1 MKIAKFLTM
10 LLVALSLAVA
20 PAQQATTAK
29 KATTAKATTATTA
42 TKAKAADLVDINSA
56 TAEQLQALPGI
67 GPAYSAKIVAGRP
80 YRGKNELVDKK
91 IVPPATYAKIKDLI
105 IAKQK

>member
-1 MKIAKFLTM
+1 MRLARY
-10 LLVALSLAVA
+10 LLLLALAFSPAVA
-20 PAQQATTAK
+20 TAQQAAPAK
-29 KATTAKATTATTA
+29 SAQKATTASRVKAPE
-42 TKAKAADLVDINSA
+42 LVDINAA

-67 GPAYSAKIVAGRP
+67 GTAYSAKIIKGRP

-91 IVPPATYAKIKDLI
+91 IVPQATYNKIKDLI